1 MRGGDDGNDFLST
14 MVASGVGAYAA
25 KQSTSMGDLLWRLA
39 KYALVV
45 ILILVGVAIISFL
58 FRAATTVEKFVPV
71 TPSPEQDRKVRT
83 PAGNVITY

>member
-1 MRGGDDGNDFLST
+1 MKGGDGNDFLST

-25 KQSTSMGDLLWRLA
+25 KQSNSMGDLAWTLF

-45 ILILVGVAIISFL
+45 ILILAGVAIVSFL
-58 FRAATTVEKFVPV
+58 FSAATKETFVPV
-71 TPSPEQDRKVRT
+71 VPSPEQDRKVMT

>member
-1 MRGGDDGNDFLST
+1 MKGGENDFLST

-25 KQSTSMGDLLWRLA
+25 KQSTSMGGLLWTLF

-45 ILILVGVAIISFL
+45 IGILLVVTLVSSL
-58 FRAATTVEKFVPV
+58 LRASKETFVPV
-71 TPSPEQDRKVRT
+71 VPSPEQDRKVVT

>member
-1 MRGGDDGNDFLST
+1 MRGGDEGGDFLST

-25 KQSTSMGDLLWRLA
+25 KQSTSMGDLAWRLA

-45 ILILVGVAIISFL
+45 VGILLVVMLVSAL
-58 FRAATTVEKFVPV
+58 FSAAREKFTPV
-71 TPSPEQDRKVRT
+71 VPSPEQDAKYVT

>member
-1 MRGGDDGNDFLST
+1 MRGGETGSDFLST

-25 KQSTSMGDLLWRLA
+25 KQSTSMGDLAWRLA

-45 ILILVGVAIISFL
+45 VGILLVVMLVMWLLGMS
-58 FRAATTVEKFVPV
+58 RETFVPV
-71 TPSPEQDRKVRT
+71 VPSPEQDAKYRT